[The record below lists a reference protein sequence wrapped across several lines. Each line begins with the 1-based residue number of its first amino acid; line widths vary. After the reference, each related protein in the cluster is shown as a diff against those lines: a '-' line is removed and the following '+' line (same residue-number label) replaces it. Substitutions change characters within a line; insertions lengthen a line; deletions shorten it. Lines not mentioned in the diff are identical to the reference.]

1 MAKSETKTDWSS
13 LGVEAVGKTDE
24 EEKRPPSGS
33 TAPTTTGEENETT
46 KFSSRAKLFEFDTVL
61 REWKERG
68 IGIVKINEDQITGD
82 ARILMRSE
90 GVLRVLINA
99 RLFHGMQFAGV
110 PDRSVRLVNLSEGK
124 PVQYLLRLKSN
135 EDANALLL
143 ELSIY
148 CKDDT
153 DEFE

>member
-13 LGVEAVGKTDE
+13 LGTETVGKINE
-24 EEKRPPSGS
+24 EEKRLSGK

-46 KFSSRAKLFEFDTVL
+46 KFSSRAKLFEFDSVS

-99 RLFHGMQFAGV
+99 RLFPGMQFAGV
-110 PDRSVRLVNLSEGK
+110 PDRSVRLVNLCEGGK

-135 EDANALLL
+135 EDANALLF